1 MPIHRRHLL
10 ATAAAGLA
18 LPWHLTA
25 RAQPWPARPIRLV
38 SPYGAGGSNDILTR
52 VLGDFLSRRLGQSIV
67 VENKAGAG
75 TRIANESVAKAAPD
89 GYTLLHA
96 AAPIAIGEALY
107 KELPY
112 DVHKSF
118 AAIGSTAIAPLFL
131 VVNAQAP
138 YKTLAEFI
146 RHAKADPKGA
156 TFGSPGAGSAPH
168 LTAELLLRAADAKG
182 VVAQYRGDAPAYTEL
197 LAGRI
202 DATLTAIST
211 AVPHIQAGKLRVLGV
226 ANEER
231 TPLYPDAP
239 DPARTRPP
247 QRGRLRLVRHAR
259 AGRHAGRDRGTPPCG
274 TPGRP
279 GRPGGATQGGSRR
292 PATARRHACRIQHIR
307 RERDAQVGTDHPGR
321 ADHGGMM
328 ATPGRWRPEAPQGG
342 CAPYRQKKPAEAG
355 QQQPG

>member
-1 MPIHRRHLL
+1 MSKTLPRRHFL

-18 LPWHLTA
+18 LPWQLDA
-25 RAQPWPARPIRLV
+25 AAADAWPARAIRLV

-52 VLGDFLSRRLGQSIV
+52 VLGDFLGRRLGQSVV

-75 TRIANESVAKAAPD
+75 TRIANDYVAKAAPD

-107 KELPY
+107 KDLPY

-138 YKTLAEFI
+138 YKTLAEFVQY
-146 RHAKADPKGA
+146 AKSNPKGA

-168 LTAELLLRAADAKG
+168 LTAELLLRAAGAKG
-182 VVAQYRGDAPAYTEL
+182 IVVQYRGDAPAYTEL

-226 ANEER
+226 ANETR

-239 DPARTRPP
+239 TLREQGLAQVVGYGWYGLLAPA
-247 QRGRLRLVRHAR
+247 
-259 AGRHAGRDRGTPPCG
+259 GTPAPVVE
-274 TPGRP
+274 RLN
-279 GRPGGATQGGSRR
+279 AEINAAIADAEVRR
-292 PATARRHACRIQHIR
+292 
-307 RERDAQVGTDHPGR
+307 
-321 ADHGGMM
+321 
-328 ATPGRWRPEAPQGG
+328 
-342 CAPYRQKKPAEAG
+342 KAEAAG
-355 QQQPG
+355 LELRGGTAEAFSTFIGTETRKWAQIIKAANITAES

>member
-10 ATAAAGLA
+10 ASAAAGLA
-18 LPWHLTA
+18 LPWHLPA
-25 RAQPWPARPIRLV
+25 RAQAWPARPIRLV
-38 SPYGAGGSNDILTR
+38 SPYGPGGSNDILTR
-52 VLGDFLSRRLGQSIV
+52 VLGDFLSRRLGQSV
-67 VENKAGAG
+67 VVDNKAGAG

-146 RHAKADPKGA
+146 RHVKADPKGA

-168 LTAELLLRAADAKG
+168 LTAELLLRAAGAKG
-182 VVAQYRGDAPAYTEL
+182 VVVQYRGDAPAYTEL

-239 DPARTRPP
+239 TLREQGLPTVVGYGWYGMLAPA
-247 QRGRLRLVRHAR
+247 
-259 AGRHAGRDRGTPPCG
+259 GTPAEVVARLQSELQAALADPEVRRKAEAAGLQLRGG
-274 TPGRP
+274 TPAELSAFIASETRKW
-279 GRPGGATQGGSRR
+279 AQIIQ
-292 PATARRHACRIQHIR
+292 AAQITA
-307 RERDAQVGTDHPGR
+307 E
-321 ADHGGMM
+321 
-328 ATPGRWRPEAPQGG
+328 
-342 CAPYRQKKPAEAG
+342 
-355 QQQPG
+355 